1 MVKTQK
7 FKDRRLDSSM
17 NRLAKSVGTTTSGAV
32 DAELNLM
39 LKFTLEK
46 ILDSASIISSEY
58 AKQKSE
64 TVKPSLLQAAFMA
77 SLHGD
82 FKEAVCD
89 KAANAAIAFQQMKK
103 AGGIRKAKKAREAA
117 AASDA
122 EVSA

>member
-82 FKEAVCD
+82 FKDAVTEA
-89 KAANAAIAFQQMKK
+89 AANAAIAYQEMKK
-103 AGGIRKAKKAREAA
+103 AGGIRKVKKAREAA
-117 AASDA
+117 VSNA
-122 EVSA
+122 EVPA